1 VVLFGRR
8 DAEPVSIDSEQD
20 RLRAIRIAAE
30 EELGRLRR
38 ELTERVAAVELK
50 ERELADVLAKAR
62 RGAGAALPAAADSA
76 LAHAQVGLA
85 ARAQELNRRER
96 ELGAR
101 ERALMKLETD
111 LARRAAGEPPTS
123 EEHLAQIEAR
133 LAALQEAERAFARTQ
148 AELAAQS
155 DELARREAA
164 LVESQRG
171 AGAGGA
177 AGGDTGL
184 SRAELD
190 ELDERLRRLERE
202 TRDASER
209 TFGDGLRKLE
219 RKGLR
224 GTPPSA

>member
-1 VVLFGRR
+1 MALFGRR
-8 DAEPVSIDSEQD
+8 DPEPISIESEQE

-30 EELGRLRR
+30 QELGRLRR
-38 ELTERVAAVELK
+38 ELTERVATVEHK
-50 ERELADVLAKAR
+50 ERELADALAKVR
-62 RGAGAALPAAADSA
+62 RGSGGPVPAGADAA

-85 ARAQELNRRER
+85 AHAQELNRREKD
-96 ELGAR
+96 LTAR
-101 ERALMKLETD
+101 ERALVKLETD
-111 LARRAAGEPPTS
+111 LARRAEGEPPTS
-123 EEHLAQIEAR
+123 EERLAQIEAR
-133 LAALQEAERAFARTQ
+133 LTALQEAEKAFARTQ

-164 LVESQRG
+164 LGKGKRS
-171 AGAGGA
+171 GG
-177 AGGDTGL
+177 GPSDTGL

-209 TFGDGLRKLE
+209 TFGDGLRTLE

-224 GTPPSA
+224 GTPPNA

>member
-1 VVLFGRR
+1 VALFGRR
-8 DAEPVSIDSEQD
+8 DPEPISIEGEQE

-30 EELGRLRR
+30 QELGRLRR
-38 ELTERVAAVELK
+38 ELTERVATVEHK
-50 ERELADVLAKAR
+50 ERELADALAKIR
-62 RGAGAALPAAADSA
+62 RGSGGPVPAGADAA

-85 ARAQELNRRER
+85 AHAQELNRREKD
-96 ELGAR
+96 LTAR
-101 ERALMKLETD
+101 ERALVKLETD
-111 LARRAAGEPPTS
+111 LARRAEGDPVTS
-123 EEHLAQIEAR
+123 EERLAQIEAR
-133 LAALQEAERAFARTQ
+133 LTALQEAEKAFARTQ

-164 LVESQRG
+164 FGGRSGEG
-171 AGAGGA
+171 GNAGM
-177 AGGDTGL
+177 

-190 ELDERLRRLERE
+190 ELDERLSRLERE

-224 GTPPSA
+224 GSPPST